1 LPETSPTARANLFAP
16 CPRGLEQLLADELG
30 ALGADDCR
38 TVASGV
44 AFSGDRRLAY
54 AANLHSRLAS
64 RVLVEVARRRYRNDD
79 DLYRLAAG
87 VDWET
92 RFDPDLTLRVDTS
105 AIRSPVRSLNFA
117 TLRVKDAIVD
127 RLRDRTGR
135 RPSID
140 TRQPD
145 VRVWLF
151 LEARDA
157 TLYLDLSGEP
167 LFKRG
172 WRSEREDRGD
182 APLKENLAAGLLALA
197 GWTPATPLVDPF
209 CGSGTIAIEA
219 ASIAHDLAPGLS
231 RSFGFERLLDHD
243 PALWSSLRAAAI
255 RRAQA
260 GAATPARIAGSD
272 VDAAAVARARR
283 NLARAGLPE
292 SAVRWAV
299 GDLARIG
306 PPFETPGFVVTN
318 PPYGERIAARHEQ
331 AGDRDDAL
339 PSQRRRHGDAT
350 PARRPDRP
358 SHRADRHEATMQAIG
373 EAFRRDWPGWQVW
386 MLSSDPALPAQLGM
400 KARRRTPLYNG
411 AIECRLFGFEVF
423 SREP

>member
-1 LPETSPTARANLFAP
+1 MPETSPTARANLFAP

-182 APLKENLAAGLLALA
+182 APLKENLAAGLLVLA

>member
-1 LPETSPTARANLFAP
+1 MFAP

>member
-1 LPETSPTARANLFAP
+1 MPETPAPTRTKLFAP
-16 CPRGLEQLLADELG
+16 CPRGLEQLLADELA
-30 ALGADDCR
+30 ALGAEDCR

-127 RLRDRTGR
+127 RLRERTGR

-140 TRQPD
+140 TRTPD

-182 APLKENLAAGLLALA
+182 APLKENLAAGLLALT
-197 GWTPATPLVDPF
+197 GWTPAIPLVDPF

-231 RSFGFERLLDHD
+231 RGFGFERLLDHD
-243 PALWSSLRAAAI
+243 AALWASLRAAAI

-260 GAATPARIAGSD
+260 GAAAPARIAASD
-272 VDAAAVARARR
+272 IDAAAVARARR
-283 NLARAGLPE
+283 NLVRAGFPE
-292 SAVRWAV
+292 DAVRWSV
-299 GDLARIG
+299 GDLARIA
-306 PPFETPGFVVTN
+306 PPFETPGLVVAN
-318 PPYGERIAARHEQ
+318 PPYGERIAARGE
-331 AGDRDDAL
+331 GDRQQ
-339 PSQRRRHGDAT
+339 S
-350 PARRPDRP
+350 
-358 SHRADRHEATMQAIG
+358 RHEAAMQAIG
-373 EAFRRDWPGWQVW
+373 DALRRNWPGWQVW

-423 SREP
+423 SRVS

>member
-1 LPETSPTARANLFAP
+1 MPETSPTARANLFAP